1 MTFDW
6 ADFLAPLDWAVLTL
20 ALVLGVSMGLAMR
33 HAGHRITWGHAYWQI
48 TGGLVFFVPLAL
60 LRGLQGSDI
69 WERLLATAVLWV
81 LFVVGMR
88 VGGRD

>member
-33 HAGHRITWGHAYWQI
+33 HAGHRITWGHTY
-48 TGGLVFFVPLAL
+48 
-60 LRGLQGSDI
+60 
-69 WERLLATAVLWV
+69 
-81 LFVVGMR
+81 
-88 VGGRD
+88 